1 MNNEAAPRIL
11 IVDDDDEL
19 AEAISARLSA
29 AGYECVTA
37 GNGEDG
43 YAQFD
48 EGGIDLVIT
57 DVVMPMSN
65 GFSMVEWIRQLVDV
79 PVIVITG
86 YDECQRMFTSDFP
99 EIKCL
104 SKPYHAD
111 ELLSLVAAE
120 LARVEDRGY
129 RGKAAG

>member
-1 MNNEAAPRIL
+1 MNNEAAVRIL
-11 IVDDDDEL
+11 IVDDDDEM
-19 AEAISARLSA
+19 AEAIFVRLSA

-57 DVVMPMSN
+57 DVIMPMSD
-65 GFSMVEWIRQLVDV
+65 GFSMVEWIRQISDV

-86 YDECQRMFTSDFP
+86 YDECRQPFATDFP
-99 EIKCL
+99 EIKCIG
-104 SKPYHAD
+104 KPYHSD
-111 ELLSLVAAE
+111 ELLSLVATE
-120 LARVEDRGY
+120 LARAEAGGY
-129 RGKAAG
+129 HTKAAG